1 MAERRLLLL
10 CERGGFAPLHQA
22 ASAAASMI
30 ASGGRADLV
39 LFHAALARFLDG
51 EADTVDDRQP
61 SVDSYRDALGEGRVR
76 PVSEVLAHARGDG
89 AGLFA
94 CSASVALLG
103 REPSQ
108 MLDIVDEIVGWP
120 TILRWMEASD
130 QVLYL

>member
-1 MAERRLLLL
+1 MRDRRLLLL

-22 ASAAASMI
+22 ASAAASML

-39 LFHAALARFLDG
+39 LFHAALARLLDG
-51 EADTVDDRQP
+51 ETDAVGDDQP
-61 SVDSYRDALGEGRVR
+61 SVQSYRNALGEGRVR
-76 PVSEVLAHARGDG
+76 PVSEVLANARRDG

-103 REPSQ
+103 REPDQ
-108 MLDIVDEIVGWP
+108 MRGIVDEIVGWP
-120 TILRWMEASD
+120 TILRWMESSD